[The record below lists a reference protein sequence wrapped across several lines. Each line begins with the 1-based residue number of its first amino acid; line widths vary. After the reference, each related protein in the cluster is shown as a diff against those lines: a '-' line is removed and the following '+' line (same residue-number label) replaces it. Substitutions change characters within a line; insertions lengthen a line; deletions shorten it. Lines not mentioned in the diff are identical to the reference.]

1 VKAAR
6 PDVIVVGG
14 GHNGL
19 VTAALL
25 AKGGLKPLVLER
37 RHVLGGAT
45 VTEEIH
51 PGYKVS
57 TVAHLTGPLRPSVL
71 AALGLQKKHGLTLI
85 EVEPRTFAPQ
95 PDGRGLTLWGD
106 PARTAAELK
115 AFSPRDAERYPGFHR
130 SLSSIGAL
138 LGRVLEM
145 TPPDVDRPLDGNMLP
160 LLKLGLGFRGLGR
173 PDAQRLL
180 RWGPMPVADFAS
192 EWFET
197 EALRAVVSAR
207 GITGM
212 LAGPWSAGTTAN
224 LLLQSAAGNGNG
236 AGSAV
241 YVKGGLGALALCL
254 AAAAS
259 RFGAEVRTG
268 AEVERITTKDG
279 RVTGVVLAGGE
290 EIAARAV
297 VSGADPHRTF
307 LGLLD
312 PAVLDP
318 DDLRRIRHYR
328 QAGMASKVNLALSA
342 LPSFSALRGL
352 DAAGLLRG
360 RIHMG
365 PDVDML
371 ERAFDDA
378 KYGDISSVPWLEATI
393 PSLVDPTLASPGRHV
408 MSVYVQYTPYTLKS
422 GSWGKKKDE
431 LGDLVLRTLETYA
444 PGIGDLVLARRVVT
458 PVELEETYGLT
469 AGHPFHGEPSLD
481 QIFLARPLL
490 GWARYRGPVAG
501 LYLCGAGAH
510 PGGGVTGGPGAN
522 AAREVLKDLR

>member
-1 VKAAR
+1 MRAGR
-6 PDVIVVGG
+6 PAVIVVGG

-19 VTAALL
+19 VAAALL
-25 AKGGLKPLVLER
+25 ARGGLKPVVLER
-37 RHVLGGAT
+37 RDVLGGAA

-51 PGYKVS
+51 PGYRVS
-57 TVAHLTGPLRPSVL
+57 AVAHLTGPLRPSVL
-71 AALGLQKKHGLTLI
+71 SALGLQKRGLTLI
-85 EVEPRTFAPQ
+85 DVEPRAFAPL

-106 PARTAAELK
+106 PARTAADLR
-115 AFSPRDAERYPGFHR
+115 AFSSRDAERYPAFHR
-130 SLSSIGAL
+130 SLSAVGSL
-138 LGRVLEM
+138 LARVLNM
-145 TPPDVDRPLDGNMLP
+145 TPPDVDRPLDGNLLP

-173 PDAQRLL
+173 ADAQRLL
-180 RWGPMPVADFAS
+180 RWGPMAVADFAG

-197 EALRAVVSAR
+197 EALRAVISAR
-207 GITGM
+207 GITGT

-224 LLLQSAAGNGNG
+224 LLLQAAAGDGNG

-241 YVKGGLGALALCL
+241 FVRGGLGALVESL
-254 AAAAS
+254 AAAA
-259 RFGAEVRTG
+259 RRLGAEIRTG
-268 AEVERITTKDG
+268 AEVQRITTRDG

-307 LGLLD
+307 LGMLD

-318 DDLRRIRHYR
+318 EDLRRIRHYR

-342 LPSFSALRGL
+342 LPSFTSLRGL

-365 PDVDML
+365 PDVDTL
-371 ERAFDDA
+371 ERAYDDA
-378 KYGDISSVPWLEATI
+378 KYGDISAVPWLEATI

-408 MSVYVQYTPYTLKS
+408 MSVYVQYTPYRLKS
-422 GSWGKKKDE
+422 GDWPKRKDE
-431 LGDLVLRTLETYA
+431 LGDLVLRTLEAYA
-444 PGIGDLVLARRVVT
+444 PGIGELVLAHHVVT

-469 AGHPFHGEPSLD
+469 GGHPFHGEPSLD
-481 QIFLARPLL
+481 QLFLARPLL
-490 GWARYRGPVAG
+490 GWARYRGPVSG

>member
-1 VKAAR
+1 VKPTR

-19 VTAALL
+19 VAAALL
-25 AKGGLKPLVLER
+25 ARRGLRTLLLER
-37 RHVLGGAT
+37 RDVLGGAT

-51 PGYKVS
+51 PGYKAS

-71 AALGLQKKHGLTLI
+71 AGLGLVKRGLALI
-85 EVEPRTFAPQ
+85 DVEPRVFAPL

-106 PARTAAELK
+106 PARTANDLR
-115 AFSPRDAERYPGFHR
+115 AFSPRDAERYPAFHR
-130 SLSSIGAL
+130 SLSAVGAL

-145 TPPDVDRPLDGNMLP
+145 TPPDVDKPFNGNLLP
-160 LLKLGLGFRGLGR
+160 MAKLGLAFRRLGR
-173 PDAQRLL
+173 ADAQRLL
-180 RWGPMPVADFAS
+180 RWGPMAVADFAA

-197 EALRAVVSAR
+197 EALRAVISAR

-224 LLLQSAAGNGNG
+224 LLLQAAAGGGNG
-236 AGSAV
+236 AGTAV
-241 YVKGGLGALALCL
+241 YVKGGMGALALSL
-254 AAAAS
+254 EGAA
-259 RFGAEVRTG
+259 RKLGTEIRTG
-268 AEVERITTKDG
+268 AEVQRITTKDG

-307 LGLLD
+307 LRLLD

-328 QAGMASKVNLALSA
+328 QVGMASKVNLALDA
-342 LPSFSALRGL
+342 LPSFAALRGL
-352 DAAGLLRG
+352 DAASLLRG
-360 RIHMG
+360 RIHFG
-365 PDVDML
+365 PDVDTL

-378 KYGDISSVPWLEATI
+378 KYGAMSKVPWLEATI

-408 MSVYVQYTPYTLKS
+408 MSVYVQYTPFKLKA
-422 GSWGKKKDE
+422 GDWRQKADE
-431 LGDLVLRTLETYA
+431 VGDLVVRTLEVYA
-444 PGIGDLVLARRVVT
+444 PGITELILARRVIT
-458 PVELEETYGLT
+458 PLELEETYGMT
-469 AGHPFHGEPSLD
+469 GGHPFHGEPSLD
-481 QIFLARPLL
+481 QLFLSRPLL
-490 GWARYRGPVAG
+490 GWARYRAPVAG

-522 AAREVLKDLR
+522 AAREVLKDLK

>member
-1 VKAAR
+1 MKPAR
-6 PDVIVVGG
+6 RDVIVVGG

-19 VTAALL
+19 VAAALL
-25 AKGGLKPLVLER
+25 AKGGLKPLLLER
-37 RHVLGGAT
+37 REVLGGAT

-71 AALGLQKKHGLTLI
+71 SALGLQKRGLTTI
-85 EVEPRTFAPQ
+85 EVEPRVFAPL
-95 PDGRGLTLWGD
+95 PDGRGLSLWGD
-106 PARTAAELK
+106 PARSAAEVR
-115 AFSPRDAERYPGFHR
+115 AFSPRDAERYPAFHR
-130 SLSSIGAL
+130 SLAAVGAL
-138 LGRVLEM
+138 LGRVLDM
-145 TPPDVDRPLDGNMLP
+145 TPPDVDQPVDGNLFR

-173 PDAQRLL
+173 GDAQRLL
-180 RWGPMPVADFAS
+180 RWGPMAVADFAG

-197 EALRAVVSAR
+197 EVLRAVISGR
-207 GITGM
+207 GITGT

-224 LLLQSAAGNGNG
+224 LLLQAAASGGNG

-241 YVKGGLGALALCL
+241 FVKGGLGALVDSL
-254 AAAAS
+254 AAAAR

-279 RVTGVVLAGGE
+279 RVTGVVLGGGE
-290 EIAARAV
+290 EIAAGAV

-307 LGLLD
+307 LRMLD

-318 DDLRRIRHYR
+318 EDLRRIRHYR
-328 QAGMASKVNLALSA
+328 QTGMASKVNFALSA
-342 LPSFSALRGL
+342 LPSFTSLRGL

-360 RIHMG
+360 RIHIG
-365 PDVDML
+365 PDVDAL
-371 ERAFDDA
+371 ERAFDEA
-378 KYGDISSVPWLEATI
+378 KYGGISTVPWLEATI

-408 MSVYVQYTPYTLKS
+408 MSVYVQYTPYRLKT
-422 GSWGKKKDE
+422 GTWAAKKDD
-431 LGDLVLRTLETYA
+431 LGDGVLRTLETYA
-444 PGIGDLVLARRVVT
+444 PGIGDLVLARTVVT

-469 AGHPFHGEPSLD
+469 GGHPFHGEPSLD
-481 QIFLARPLL
+481 QLFLARPLL
-490 GWARYRGPVAG
+490 GWARYRAPVAG

>member
-1 VKAAR
+1 MKRGR

-19 VTAALL
+19 VAAALL
-25 AKGGLKPLVLER
+25 AKGGLKPLLLER
-37 RHVLGGAT
+37 REVLGGAT

-57 TVAHLTGPLRPSVL
+57 AVAHLTGPLRPSVL
-71 AALGLQKKHGLTLI
+71 AALGLQKRGLTLL
-85 EVEPRTFAPQ
+85 EVEPRVFAPL
-95 PDGRGLTLWGD
+95 PDGRGLSLWGD
-106 PARTAAELK
+106 PARSAAEVR
-115 AFSPRDAERYPGFHR
+115 AFSPRDAERYPAFHR
-130 SLSSIGAL
+130 SLAAVGTL

-145 TPPDVDRPLDGNMLP
+145 TPPDVDRPVDGNFFR

-173 PDAQRLL
+173 ADAHRLL
-180 RWGPMPVADFAS
+180 RWGPMAVADFAG

-197 EALRAVVSAR
+197 EVLRAILCGR
-207 GITGM
+207 GITGTM
-212 LAGPWSAGTTAN
+212 AGPWSAGTTAN
-224 LLLQSAAGNGNG
+224 LLLQAAAGGANG

-241 YVKGGLGALALCL
+241 YVKGGLGALVESL
-254 AAAAS
+254 AAAAR

-307 LGLLD
+307 LRMLD

-318 DDLRRIRHYR
+318 EDLRRIRHYR
-328 QAGMASKVNLALSA
+328 QTGMASKVNLALSA
-342 LPSFSALRGL
+342 LPSFTSLRGL

-360 RIHMG
+360 RIHVG
-365 PDVDML
+365 PDVDTL
-371 ERAFDDA
+371 ERAFDEA
-378 KYGDISSVPWLEATI
+378 KYGGISSAPWLEATI

-408 MSVYVQYTPYTLKS
+408 MSIYVQYTPYRLKT
-422 GSWGKKKDE
+422 GTWATQKEG
-431 LGDLVLRTLETYA
+431 LGDRVLRMLETYA
-444 PGIGDLVLARRVVT
+444 PGIGELVLARTVVT

-469 AGHPFHGEPSLD
+469 GGHPFHGEPSLD
-481 QIFLARPLL
+481 QLFLARPLL
-490 GWARYRGPVAG
+490 GWARYRAPVEG

-522 AAREVLKDLR
+522 AAREILKDLR